1 MSLLY
6 CSHCGRQNEP
16 DAIFC
21 EFCGNPIRENSGVP
35 YADLRA
41 DAEGRK
47 TEKRRTGDGRG
58 SVKKSPGKG
67 FRRPGNEDYKID
79 TGRERPETKRDSRVE
94 YLGPMEFDIT
104 HTIEDYEYTRRS
116 VRDMNRILDSREFA
130 EMDSETIYQY
140 LLGQMRIVSFKD
152 YLKRYVYERNPQQVP
167 FAKVREETYISIIID
182 SFMKNHAPGS
192 FNEIEIRWKATVR
205 YWLRKESATRDNVF
219 LLGFGLKM
227 TDPDVSDF
235 LTKVLKEQDFRFHDP
250 RETVFWYAYHYGL
263 EYSEAKKYLD
273 YYDRLSEED
282 LLAAEAK
289 GKLKIFEAIAD
300 MDSWDEDLLTESG
313 FASSG
318 LSGPEDLFTNTNGSF
333 SGEMTAAD
341 FYYSAEA
348 SVREGVPIE
357 SIMGRDIQRF
367 LTDEDKLKEYLA
379 ELKVHQDKMPDI
391 ISREYRHL
399 YRRAA
404 RAAFRIV
411 RIDDEGAGQDRR
423 KARHEATAAEIETIL
438 CSGIPK
444 NSAGNLVNVS
454 RSILH
459 KQFQKKRMSRQR
471 ISRAMK
477 HSNVIERFDFIT
489 LLFLVY
495 AIEVEPDW
503 PVERFMRY
511 IDEINEILKRCN
523 MMSIYPVNPY
533 ESFIL
538 MCLLTEEPLAT
549 YADIWELSFEK

>member
-1 MSLLY
+1 MGLLY
-6 CSHCGRQNEP
+6 CSHCGRENEP
-16 DAIFC
+16 DALFC
-21 EFCGNPIRENSGVP
+21 EFCGKPIREDGGVP
-35 YADLRA
+35 YADIVIDDKKMDM
-41 DAEGRK
+41 DA
-47 TEKRRTGDGRG
+47 G
-58 SVKKSPGKG
+58 SFEKG
-67 FRRPGNEDYKID
+67 FRKPGGDIELPQEE
-79 TGRERPETKRDSRVE
+79 GRDPRVE
-94 YLGPMEFDIT
+94 YLGPMEFDFT

-116 VRDMNRILDSREFA
+116 VRDMNRIVDSREFA

-152 YLKRYVYERNPQQVP
+152 YLKRYIYERNPQMVP
-167 FAKVREETYISIIID
+167 FAKVKEDVYTSIIID
-182 SFMKNHAPGS
+182 QFKKNHAPGS

-205 YWLRKESATRDNVF
+205 FWLRKESATRDNVF

-227 TDPDVSDF
+227 SDMDVSDF
-235 LTKVLKEQDFRFHDP
+235 LTKVLKEQDFRFQDP
-250 RETVFWYAYHYGL
+250 RETVFWYCYHYGL
-263 EYSEAKKYLD
+263 EYKEAKRFLA
-273 YYDRLSEED
+273 YYDRLSEKD
-282 LLAAEAK
+282 LQEAEAK
-289 GKLKIFEAIAD
+289 GKLKIFRAMAD
-300 MDSWDEDLLTESG
+300 LESYDEDFVGENGPS
-313 FASSG
+313 
-318 LSGPEDLFTNTNGSF
+318 LSRPDDLFTASDGSF

-341 FYYSAEA
+341 FYLSAEA
-348 SVREGVPIE
+348 SVRDDIPIE
-357 SIMGRDIQRF
+357 KIMGRDIQKF

-379 ELKVHQDKMPDI
+379 ELKLHQDKMPDV
-391 ISREYRHL
+391 ISKEYRAL
-399 YRRAA
+399 YKRAA
-404 RAAFRIV
+404 RAAFQIV
-411 RIDDEGAGQDRR
+411 KIDDEGAGENRR
-423 KARHEATAAEIETIL
+423 KAREEATPAEIETIL

-454 RSILH
+454 KSILTKH
-459 KQFQKKRMSRQR
+459 FQKKRMSRQR

-511 IDEINEILKRCN
+511 IDEINGILKRCN